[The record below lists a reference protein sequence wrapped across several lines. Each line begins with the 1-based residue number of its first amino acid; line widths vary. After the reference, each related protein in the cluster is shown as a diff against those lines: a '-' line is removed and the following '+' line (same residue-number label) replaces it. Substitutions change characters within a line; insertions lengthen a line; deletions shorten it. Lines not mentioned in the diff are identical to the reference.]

1 MINNFRQWLSD
12 LLKPPRRIPVG
23 NIGSQRPVRRA
34 SSLVN
39 YDDEL
44 DSREAF
50 TFRVFNAQG
59 GKIIEFRTYNEK
71 TDENLSKLHII
82 GDDENFSEELGKIV
96 MYEILRA

>member
-1 MINNFRQWLSD
+1 MINNIRQRLSD
-12 LLKPPRRIPVG
+12 LLKPRQRVLTGKNAGQQRI
-23 NIGSQRPVRRA
+23 RRA